1 MRKKGFVDKGL
12 YGLKEKLENQ
22 ILDKEE
28 KQDTVPITSTDKSI
42 SEESKK
48 QDNHPTNE
56 MVDEK
61 TAEKNISKELKQAL
75 SRRKQEYLLTKNLVK
90 KNISTALNKLPENIS
105 SLERELNDLKSAQLK
120 MQDTLTEINE
130 TNEKEWEEDCTSS
143 LGIAMKAV
151 ENARLQYLL
160 LSSKI
165 SQLDDNSKNTNDAQ
179 GCNSIIPELTSIN
192 FSQLFK
198 MGLGFFLPLIIG
210 VIIASIIISVVIFVV
225 MGGILL

>member
-1 MRKKGFVDKGL
+1 MGKKGFVDKGL
-12 YGLKEKLENQ
+12 YGLKQKLKNQ
-22 ILDKEE
+22 ALDKED
-28 KQDTVPITSTDKSI
+28 KQDISPATLTDKSL

-48 QDNHPTNE
+48 QDKPPAKE
-56 MVDEK
+56 IIDEQSAK
-61 TAEKNISKELKQAL
+61 KNVSKELKQAL

-90 KNISTALNKLPENIS
+90 KNISTILNKLPEEIS

-120 MQDTLTEINE
+120 IQETLTEINE

-143 LGIAMKAV
+143 LGIAMKVV

-165 SQLDDNSKNTNDAQ
+165 SRLDDNSKNTNDAQ

-210 VIIASIIISVVIFVV
+210 VIIASIIVSVVIFVV
-225 MGGILL
+225 MGGIL